1 MKIAL
6 VSTQFFG
13 TPPPKYGGLERVVYD
28 LANGLTGL
36 GHKVV
41 LFAPDESKVPE
52 NGYLFKTGKA
62 LDTVNVDW
70 LKTESEMVA
79 KAEPYFKDFD
89 IVHENNWFGSCYG
102 AKVRNPSLK
111 ICHTHHGGIQMEWWG
126 KPRPKGFHLNLIAI
140 SNWMK
145 RVYASQG
152 FESQVSYNP
161 IDLTEYEF
169 KKEKGDR
176 LLFVGRL
183 DSFKRPHIAIEAAK
197 RLGIGLD
204 IVGGSFVSDVPY
216 MERVKSQCD
225 AIYDK
230 EHGGFIDSE
239 PDRSNPI
246 ILHLDASQEE
256 KIGLY
261 QNAKAVIFPSRM
273 GEPFG
278 LIVPENSAC
287 GGFTIGM
294 NDGAIPETIIEGVNG
309 FVVGKPSGQH
319 SDEDDVQAVVDGV
332 RRLGHD
338 GYDPVKCRKVVE
350 ERFSR
355 EACAKRYEI
364 LYSDIMNGLE
374 W

>member
-197 RLGIGLD
+197 RLGMGLD

-216 MERVKSQCD
+216 MERVKAACTGD
-225 AIYDK
+225 IK
-230 EHGGFIDSE
+230 
-239 PDRSNPI
+239 
-246 ILHLDASQEE
+246 LHLDASQEE
-256 KIGLY
+256 KIQLY
-261 QNAKAVIFPSRM
+261 QDAKTVIFPSRM

-278 LIVPENSAC
+278 LIVPEANSC
-287 GGFTIGM
+287 GTPVIGCR
-294 NDGAIPETIIEGVNG
+294 DGAIPETITDYENG
-309 FVVGKPSGQH
+309 ILFGRGDGGFN
-319 SDEDDVQAVVDGV
+319 DEHDVDQ
-332 RRLGHD
+332 
-338 GYDPVKCRKVVE
+338 VVE
-350 ERFSR
+350 KIRYLNDHPISPESCRAHSELFSKER
-355 EACAKRYEI
+355 CAERYATLYQDI
-364 LYSDIMNGLE
+364 LSGNE